1 MVGWVEAWSKD
12 RKRTEGGRINMTT
25 AMLSHRGMEGI
36 HFCSPKRFR
45 KVETRPEKRLS
56 SWVFLLSRVVPPWL
70 PATGGVR
77 AARDSG
83 KLAAENSGQ
92 TLENSSQFAICSL
105 KRVKLS

>member
-1 MVGWVEAWSKD
+1 MVGWVEAWRKD

-25 AMLSHRGMEGI
+25 AISSYRGMEGML
-36 HFCSPKRFR
+36 FCSLKRFR
-45 KVETRPEKRLS
+45 KVETRIGGRLS
-56 SWVFLLSRVVPPWL
+56 FWVFLLSRVVPPWL

-105 KRVKLS
+105 KRVNLS